1 MYLLLCELSF
11 NYFYIFK
18 DNNMTFDKEKILHY
32 CNHVSKN
39 TLMQTLNIKYTDAG
53 EDFLVATM
61 PVNPSV
67 HQPMGLLHGGASVAL
82 AESVGSAAS
91 MIYINS
97 ELSEVRG
104 IEISANHLKA
114 KRDGIVT
121 ATAKILHK
129 GRSIHLWEIR
139 ITDENNNLISLCKLT
154 NMVLPKRKSED
165 K

>member
-1 MYLLLCELSF
+1 
-11 NYFYIFK
+11 
-18 DNNMTFDKEKILHY
+18 MTFDKEKILQY
-32 CNHVSKN
+32 CNQVSKN

-61 PVNPSV
+61 PVNSSV

-91 MIYINS
+91 MLFVNS
-97 ELSEVRG
+97 ELSEIRG

-114 KRDGIVT
+114 KRDGMVT
-121 ATAKILHK
+121 ATARIVHK
-129 GRSIHLWEIR
+129 GISIHLWEIK
-139 ITDENNNLISLCKLT
+139 ITDENNALISLCKLT
-154 NMVLPKRKSED
+154 NMVLPRRKSGD